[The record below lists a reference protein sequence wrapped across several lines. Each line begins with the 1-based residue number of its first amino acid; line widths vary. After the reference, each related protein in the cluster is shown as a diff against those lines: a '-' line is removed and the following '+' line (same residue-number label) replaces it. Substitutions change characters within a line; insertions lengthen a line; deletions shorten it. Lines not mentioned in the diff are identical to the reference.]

1 MKCSHLFNILDAR
14 GAISVTE
21 RVALIGRVRKLA
33 CEVAGIYLDRKAAV
47 VEAEPA

>member
-1 MKCSHLFNILDAR
+1 
-14 GAISVTE
+14 
-21 RVALIGRVRKLA
+21 VRKLA